1 MRFMSNKQYF
11 TVSAIIF
18 AVVAIAHL
26 GRIMLQLEAVVAGYE
41 VPLWASGV
49 AVVVAGYLATRG
61 FFAAYRYKE
70 PLFGIRI

>member
-1 MRFMSNKQYF
+1 MKFMGNKQYF
-11 TVSAIIF
+11 TVSAIAF
-18 AVVAIAHL
+18 ALVAVAHL
-26 GRIMLQLEAVVAGYE
+26 ARIVLQLEATVAGYA

-49 AVVVAGYLATRG
+49 AVVIAGYLATRG